1 MAKNLFNARRA
12 HFRNPKKFF
21 IVATEGEKT
30 EKLYLDE
37 FKPSRDAVLQVKV
50 LENKQHKTRP
60 KECLERLK
68 SYEAKYQLGPEDEL
82 WLMIDRDSWEEAE
95 LNEVAAEI
103 AKNPKFHLALSNS
116 CFELWLYLHLAD
128 NRPFDHRDKLP
139 PALAKILGRYDKA
152 DYDVERIVKG
162 VDAAIARAEKL
173 DTPPQNPWPKNQGTH
188 VYRLMKKIL
197 GR

>member
-30 EKLYLDE
+30 EKHYLDE
-37 FKPSRDAVLQVKV
+37 FKPSRGSLLQVKV
-50 LENKQHKTRP
+50 LENKQHKTKP
-60 KECLERLK
+60 TECLERLK
-68 SYEAKYQLGPEDEL
+68 GYEAKYQLGPEDEL

-95 LNEVAAEI
+95 LKEVAKEI
-103 AKNPKFHLALSNS
+103 GARANYFLALSNP

-128 NRPFDHRDKLP
+128 NKPFDHRDKIP
-139 PALAKILGRYDKA
+139 PALAKLLGSYDKA
-152 DYDVERIVKG
+152 DYDAARIAAG
-162 VDAAIARAEKL
+162 VDAAIGRAEKL

-188 VYRLMKKIL
+188 VHRLMKKIL

>member
-37 FKPSRDAVLQVKV
+37 FKPSRDAVMQVKV

-162 VDAAIARAEKL
+162 VDEAIARAEKL

>member
-1 MAKNLFNARRA
+1 MAKRLFNARRA
-12 HFRNPKKFF
+12 TFKNANKFF
-21 IVATEGEKT
+21 IVATEGAQT

-37 FKPSRDAVLQVKV
+37 FKPARGSLLQVKV
-50 LENKQHKTRP
+50 LENKKHKTKP
-60 KECLERLK
+60 TECLERLK
-68 SYEAKYQLGPEDEL
+68 SYEAAYQLGPEDEL

-103 AKNPKFHLALSNS
+103 AKHPKYHLALSNP

-139 PALAKILGRYDKA
+139 PVLAKILGRYDKA
-152 DYDVERIVKG
+152 DYDVERIVQG